1 VEQEEKTAEQG
12 PTLAD
17 KMVDL
22 RNDAIVQAANAFMF
36 ARSAALVAIGA
47 AALGVDRISA
57 FAQAS
62 VTRGEAVEADA
73 QQRVERYQHN
83 VKAQMQ
89 AAEASRDAM
98 MQQLHAT
105 LNENLQVIS
114 RVIMPQPKQKPAADT
129 PAAEQ
134 EQTQA

>member
-1 VEQEEKTAEQG
+1 MEQEEKTAEQG

-17 KMVDL
+17 KLVDL

-36 ARSAALVAIGA
+36 ARSAALVTIGA
-47 AALGVDRISA
+47 AALGVDRIGA

-73 QQRVERYQHN
+73 QQLVERYQNN

-114 RVIMPQPKQKPAADT
+114 RVIMPRPEKKPETGAA
-129 PAAEQ
+129 AAEH

>member
-1 VEQEEKTAEQG
+1 MEQEEKTAEQG

-114 RVIMPQPKQKPAADT
+114 RVIMPQPKQKPATDT
-129 PAAEQ
+129 PAAKQ